1 MIYLGILLIAVALH
15 PFVTYP
21 LSLMVWRLLRPRSLA
36 NTTSSALP
44 PISLLC
50 CAHNEESVIAAK
62 VENSLAAAKAY
73 DGKVEILF
81 FLDGCTDRTAEI
93 LAGYSNRIS
102 VIDSPGRHGKS
113 TGMARLVAASTGEI
127 IAFTDANT
135 MIAADALSAF
145 SDHFVDPRIGCVCSY
160 LRVVNSFEGQT
171 AQVNSRYW
179 RFEEWLKL
187 LETETGT
194 TLSADGGLFAI
205 RRSLYSPTPPDIIDD
220 MHTSMNVLL
229 SGARVISSR
238 TVLAEERTTPVQRD
252 EFRRKVRI
260 ACRAFNCFR
269 VLAPRLNSASLE
281 IVYKFYSH
289 KLLRWIALPIGA
301 LGGVLIVVGLVA
313 AGLGLIAGVLFI
325 ASLAA
330 LGLGRLKLP
339 VFATLYEIVFAH
351 WAVTLGVVDSL
362 SGKRYQTWAPAI
374 SGR

>member
-1 MIYLGILLIAVALH
+1 MIYLGILLVVVALH

-21 LSLMVWRLLRPRSLA
+21 LSLRVWRLLRPRPLA
-36 NTTSSALP
+36 HTISSDFP
-44 PISLLC
+44 TISLLC
-50 CAHNEESVIAAK
+50 CGHNEESVIAAK
-62 VENSLAAAKAY
+62 VENSLAAAKTY
-73 DGKVEILF
+73 GGKVEILF

-93 LAGYSNRIS
+93 LAGYSDQVS
-102 VIDSPGRHGKS
+102 VIDSPGRNGKS

-127 IAFTDANT
+127 IVFTDANT
-135 MIAADALSAF
+135 MIAANALSAF
-145 SDHFVDPRIGCVCSY
+145 ADHFVDPEIGCVCSY
-160 LRVVNSFEGQT
+160 LQVVNSFEGQT

-179 RFEEWLKL
+179 QFEEGLKL

-205 RRSLYSPTPPDIIDD
+205 RRNLYSPTPPDIIDD

-238 TVLAEERTTPVQRD
+238 TVLAEERTTPVQKD

-269 VLAPRLNSASLE
+269 LLAPRLNSSSPE

-289 KLLRWIALPIGA
+289 KFLRWIALPIGA
-301 LGGVLIVVGLVA
+301 VGGLLIVAGLATVGLWSIAGLLVA
-313 AGLGLIAGVLFI
+313 AG
-325 ASLAA
+325 LAA

-339 VFATLYEIVFAH
+339 FFAALYEIVLAH

-362 SGKRYQTWAPAI
+362 SGKRYQTWAPAL

>member
-1 MIYLGILLIAVALH
+1 MIYLGILLFAVAMH

-21 LSLMVWRLLRPRSLA
+21 LSLMVWRQLRPRPLA
-36 NTTSSALP
+36 NKTSSDFP
-44 PISLLC
+44 TISLLC
-50 CAHNEESVIAAK
+50 CGHNEESVIAAK
-62 VENSLAAAKAY
+62 VENSLAAAKKY
-73 DGKVEILF
+73 RGKTEILF
-81 FLDGCTDRTAEI
+81 FLDGCTDRTSEI
-93 LAGYSNRIS
+93 IRGYSDGIR
-102 VIDSPGRHGKS
+102 VIDSPDRNGKS

-135 MIAADALSAF
+135 IIAADALSAF
-145 SDHFVDPRIGCVCSY
+145 SDHFADSRIGCVCSY
-160 LRVVNSFEGQT
+160 LEVVNSFEGQT
-171 AQVNSRYW
+171 AKINSRYW
-179 RFEEWLKL
+179 RFEEALKL

-238 TVLAEERTTPVQRD
+238 TVLAEERTTPVQND

-269 VLAPRLNSASLE
+269 LLAPRLNSAPLE

-289 KLLRWIALPIGA
+289 KMLRWLALPIGL
-301 LGGVLIVVGLVA
+301 LGGVLIVAGLVA
-313 AGLGLIAGVLFI
+313 SGFGLIAGLLVI
-325 ASLAA
+325 GSLTA

-339 VFATLYEIVFAH
+339 VFATLYEIVLAH
-351 WAVTLGVVDSL
+351 WAVTLGVIDSL
-362 SGKRYQTWAPAI
+362 SGKRYQTWAPAL